1 MRSFSPSDEDLELAH
16 RQIRAFEEVE
26 ANGKSIAVV
35 DGRIVESLHI
45 VTARDTLE
53 KAKAITALAEEM
65 I

>member
-1 MRSFSPSDEDLELAH
+1 MVKALRS
-16 RQIRAFEEVE
+16 
-26 ANGKSIAVV
+26 V

-45 VTARDTLE
+45 ETARDTLE